1 MRSLST
7 SRVPESRARTR
18 RTVSPADPPGPATTT
33 ASGASGPSARSI
45 AASASSTSTA
55 PSTGTPAARSAC
67 AFPAGNGFT
76 MSKTRN
82 SAKATASTGSV
93 SGSARTDSVMPATS
107 SITMAPGSLPPSAR
121 SACSAAHVPIRVTA
135 TKKRTRP
142 ARENGTSHS
151 RSAVSALA
159 TVPGATGAHPA
170 PPTVAMTSATRVVV
184 ETGRLHPLA
193 DELVAFHLGDARAR
207 EVPRREGGAVA
218 EIDDAV
224 DLGRLAGRAALPRDR
239 RVRARPVHE
248 RVDDGA
254 HGPGVAL
261 PRDPVLNV
269 LDDGRTLGGELRV
282 DLIGIVGR
290 RRAGFG
296 RVREHAEPVEAGVRE
311 EREELLDR
319 GRRLAREADE
329 HGGAQRDVGDGR
341 AELADDLRH
350 APRGDRAP
358 HRAQHAV
365 VAVLHGH
372 VHVRHDPR
380 ARELVEQAL
389 VDVRGM
395 QVHRADPRHP
405 RVLAERQQQ
414 VADVAVARQVAP
426 VGQRVLGD
434 EDRLLHAALRE
445 VVDFRDDVVQ
455 RAAAVLAP
463 ELRNRAE
470 GAAHVAALGDLHIGV
485 RDLRREQPR
494 GGGVVE
500 VAGWRRRRPVLA
512 VGGLADEVDDAL
524 EAGGAQ
530 DRVDFRHLPE
540 DLTAVALG
548 EAAGDDQGAAHAALL
563 EPGEG
568 EDRVHRLLARAVD
581 ERARVHDEA
590 LGLLGALDDRMA
602 GGGQAPEHQLGVDLV
617 LGTAQRGEVDLH
629 RVRRLSKLIAIPKSF
644 SRTSFITACR
654 SSRLLPEMRTLSS
667 WMETWTLILLSFT
680 RRTISLA
687 LSIGMPCW
695 SAIFWRSW
703 LPEACSTVPYVRP
716 LSGMPRLCSL
726 LCKIS
731 VTALSFMSSGESS
744 TMSVLSSV
752 TSFLVPLRS

>member
-1 MRSLST
+1 MRSST
-7 SRVPESRARTR
+7 M
-18 RTVSPADPPGPATTT
+18 
-33 ASGASGPSARSI
+33 
-45 AASASSTSTA
+45 
-55 PSTGTPAARSAC
+55 TPAPPRSAC

-151 RSAVSALA
+151 RSTVSALA

-224 DLGRLAGRAALPRDR
+224 DLG
-239 RVRARPVHE
+239 
-248 RVDDGA
+248 
-254 HGPGVAL
+254 
-261 PRDPVLNV
+261 
-269 LDDGRTLGGELRV
+269 
-282 DLIGIVGR
+282 
-290 RRAGFG
+290 
-296 RVREHAEPVEAGVRE
+296 
-311 EREELLDR
+311 
-319 GRRLAREADE
+319 RLAREADE

-512 VGGLADEVDDAL
+512 VGG
-524 EAGGAQ
+524 
-530 DRVDFRHLPE
+530 
-540 DLTAVALG
+540 
-548 EAAGDDQGAAHAALL
+548 
-563 EPGEG
+563 
-568 EDRVHRLLARAVD
+568 
-581 ERARVHDEA
+581 
-590 LGLLGALDDRMA
+590 
-602 GGGQAPEHQLGVDLV
+602 GQAREHQLGVDLV

-667 WMETWTLILLSFT
+667 WMEAWTLILLSFT

>member
-1 MRSLST
+1 MRSST
-7 SRVPESRARTR
+7 M
-18 RTVSPADPPGPATTT
+18 
-33 ASGASGPSARSI
+33 
-45 AASASSTSTA
+45 
-55 PSTGTPAARSAC
+55 TPAPPRSAC

-151 RSAVSALA
+151 RSTVSALA

-218 EIDDAV
+218 EIDDAG
-224 DLGRLAGRAALPRDR
+224 DLGRLAGRAALPRER
-239 RVRARPVHE
+239 RVLARPGHE
-248 RVDDGA
+248 HVDDGA
-254 HGPGVAL
+254 HEPGVAL

-296 RVREHAEPVEAGVRE
+296 RVREHAEPVEARVLE
-311 EREELLDR
+311 EREEVLER
-319 GRRLAREADE
+319 GGRLARETDE
-329 HGGAQRDVGDGR
+329 DGGAQRDVGDGR
-341 AELADDLRH
+341 AELAGDLRH

-395 QVHRADPRHP
+395 QVRSEEHTSELQS
-405 RVLAERQQQ
+405 LAYL
-414 VADVAVARQVAP
+414 VC
-426 VGQRVLGD
+426 
-434 EDRLLHAALRE
+434 RLL
-445 VVDFRDDVVQ
+445 
-455 RAAAVLAP
+455 
-463 ELRNRAE
+463 
-470 GAAHVAALGDLHIGV
+470 
-485 RDLRREQPR
+485 
-494 GGGVVE
+494 
-500 VAGWRRRRPVLA
+500 
-512 VGGLADEVDDAL
+512 L
-524 EAGGAQ
+524 EKKKKEES
-530 DRVDFRHLPE
+530 PCTS
-540 DLTAVALG
+540 LT
-548 EAAGDDQGAAHAALL
+548 
-563 EPGEG
+563 
-568 EDRVHRLLARAVD
+568 
-581 ERARVHDEA
+581 
-590 LGLLGALDDRMA
+590 
-602 GGGQAPEHQLGVDLV
+602 
-617 LGTAQRGEVDLH
+617 
-629 RVRRLSKLIAIPKSF
+629 
-644 SRTSFITACR
+644 RTQ
-654 SSRLLPEMRTLSS
+654 
-667 WMETWTLILLSFT
+667 
-680 RRTISLA
+680 
-687 LSIGMPCW
+687 
-695 SAIFWRSW
+695 
-703 LPEACSTVPYVRP
+703 
-716 LSGMPRLCSL
+716 
-726 LCKIS
+726 
-731 VTALSFMSSGESS
+731 
-744 TMSVLSSV
+744 
-752 TSFLVPLRS
+752 

>member
-1 MRSLST
+1 MRSST
-7 SRVPESRARTR
+7 MT
-18 RTVSPADPPGPATTT
+18 PAPPG
-33 ASGASGPSARSI
+33 
-45 AASASSTSTA
+45 
-55 PSTGTPAARSAC
+55 SAC

-151 RSAVSALA
+151 RSTVSALA

-224 DLGRLAGRAALPRDR
+224 DLG
-239 RVRARPVHE
+239 
-248 RVDDGA
+248 
-254 HGPGVAL
+254 
-261 PRDPVLNV
+261 
-269 LDDGRTLGGELRV
+269 
-282 DLIGIVGR
+282 
-290 RRAGFG
+290 
-296 RVREHAEPVEAGVRE
+296 
-311 EREELLDR
+311 
-319 GRRLAREADE
+319 RLAREADE

-500 VAGWRRRRPVLA
+500 VAVWRRRRPVLA

-667 WMETWTLILLSFT
+667 WMEAWTLILLSFT

-744 TMSVLSSV
+744 TISVLSSV

>member
-1 MRSLST
+1 MRSST
-7 SRVPESRARTR
+7 M
-18 RTVSPADPPGPATTT
+18 
-33 ASGASGPSARSI
+33 
-45 AASASSTSTA
+45 
-55 PSTGTPAARSAC
+55 TPAPPRSAC

-224 DLGRLAGRAALPRDR
+224 DLGRLAGRAALPRER
-239 RVRARPVHE
+239 RVLARPVHE
-248 RVDDGA
+248 
-254 HGPGVAL
+254 H
-261 PRDPVLNV
+261 
-269 LDDGRTLGGELRV
+269 
-282 DLIGIVGR
+282 
-290 RRAGFG
+290 
-296 RVREHAEPVEAGVRE
+296 
-311 EREELLDR
+311 
-319 GRRLAREADE
+319 
-329 HGGAQRDVGDGR
+329 
-341 AELADDLRH
+341 
-350 APRGDRAP
+350 
-358 HRAQHAV
+358 V

-667 WMETWTLILLSFT
+667 WMEAWTLILLSFT

>member
-1 MRSLST
+1 MRSST
-7 SRVPESRARTR
+7 M
-18 RTVSPADPPGPATTT
+18 
-33 ASGASGPSARSI
+33 
-45 AASASSTSTA
+45 
-55 PSTGTPAARSAC
+55 TPAPPRSAC

-224 DLGRLAGRAALPRDR
+224 DLGRLAGRAALPRER
-239 RVRARPVHE
+239 RVLARPVHE
-248 RVDDGA
+248 HVDDGA
-254 HGPGVAL
+254 HEPGVAL

-296 RVREHAEPVEAGVRE
+296 RVREHAEPVEARVLE
-311 EREELLDR
+311 EREELLER
-319 GRRLAREADE
+319 GGRLAREADE

-380 ARELVEQAL
+380 ARE
-389 VDVRGM
+389 
-395 QVHRADPRHP
+395 
-405 RVLAERQQQ
+405 
-414 VADVAVARQVAP
+414 
-426 VGQRVLGD
+426 
-434 EDRLLHAALRE
+434 
-445 VVDFRDDVVQ
+445 
-455 RAAAVLAP
+455 
-463 ELRNRAE
+463 
-470 GAAHVAALGDLHIGV
+470 
-485 RDLRREQPR
+485 LRREQPR

-568 EDRVHRLLARAVD
+568 EDRVHQLLARAVD

-667 WMETWTLILLSFT
+667 WLETWTLILLSFT
-680 RRTISLA
+680 TRTIFLA
-687 LSIGMPCW
+687 LSIGLAVW
-695 SAIFWRSW
+695 SAIFRRSW

-731 VTALSFMSSGESS
+731 VTA
-744 TMSVLSSV
+744 
-752 TSFLVPLRS
+752 